1 VELLVGI
8 GLRVLGGLGFRVQGF
23 RDLGFSWIHGW
34 QDPDFLQ
41 LATGIPRD
49 QQNNCWSSRGPDLQQ
64 LSSCLT
70 LLVINL
76 WGIFIYRWSIVYWIE
91 SGADLKRWSCW
102 FSL

>member
-8 GLRVLGGLGFRVQGF
+8 SLRVLGGLGFRDQGF

-49 QQNNCWSSRGPDLQQ
+49 QQNSCWSSRGPDLNNCQAA
-64 LSSCLT
+64 SH
-70 LLVINL
+70 
-76 WGIFIYRWSIVYWIE
+76 
-91 SGADLKRWSCW
+91 
-102 FSL
+102 SL